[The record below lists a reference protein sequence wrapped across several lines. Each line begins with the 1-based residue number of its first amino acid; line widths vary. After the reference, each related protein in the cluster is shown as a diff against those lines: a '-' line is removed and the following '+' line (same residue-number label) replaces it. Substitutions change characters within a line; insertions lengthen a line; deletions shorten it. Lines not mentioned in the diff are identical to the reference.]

1 MDVINNNMN
10 YKDQNNIS
18 QLYTE
23 GVQSVGF
30 KPVNSAYIYF
40 IDDDELYQTDPY
52 KLLAA
57 GVEGESV
64 SSTAVL
70 FNKLQKQ
77 GVRWKEARIASS
89 DDVIE
94 LAPDTYKSISNNQA
108 WVQVDNSFPRDHS
121 FWVEL
126 GYK

>member
-1 MDVINNNMN
+1 MN
-10 YKDQNNIS
+10 RKDQNNIS

-23 GVQSVGF
+23 GVQSGGF
-30 KPVNSAYIYF
+30 KPVNSTYIYF
-40 IDDDELYQTDPY
+40 KDDDELYQTDPY

-70 FNKLQKQ
+70 INKLQKQ
-77 GVRWKEARIASS
+77 GVRWKDARIASS

-94 LAPDTYKSISNNQA
+94 LAPGAHKTISTDQR
-108 WVQVDNSFPRDHS
+108 WVQVDNSFPHDHS
-121 FWVEL
+121 LLVQL